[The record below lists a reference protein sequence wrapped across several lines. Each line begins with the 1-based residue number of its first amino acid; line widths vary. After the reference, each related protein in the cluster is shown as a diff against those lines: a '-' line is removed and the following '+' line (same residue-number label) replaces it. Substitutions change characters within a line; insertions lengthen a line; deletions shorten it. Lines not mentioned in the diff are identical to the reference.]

1 MDMFGATKKKIY
13 AFVGIFIVLLSSIV
27 NVFVSS
33 DIVSASTASYEQ
45 TYVSIKD
52 IYREDNDLHVIL
64 KDELLVKDMTYEYTH
79 YVDEVFESDLV
90 VVAPKQLSTYEYLIE
105 LPEDTVGV
113 KVWKVKYQVE
123 NDYFKNKYTVG
134 PNSIGDIGTT
144 QKKNYIT
151 VTADKLVTYEYSTQ
165 NLSLPWY
172 TWNPTLMP
180 IVLGDYL
187 FREETSASYTWYFN
201 IDKEIDRI
209 IDVNITYATF
219 EYSEI
224 LWGAIESKHDYQ
236 THGPMKITAEQQ
248 VFDYAKFI
256 DYAEDKCGF
265 DFAGG
270 TCNNMLKAEGE
281 EYFKHS
287 AIGSSSYIDNEG
299 VSYDWYVQV
308 TLDDLLKENNVL
320 WGAYENKEYLQ
331 EVTLLNIS
339 YYFEGEEYFDVN
351 VLDEDTGEADI
362 IPDPSPIDRLVS
374 FIDELSE
381 WFSENWKV
389 ILIVLAVAI
398 ILIILVIKL
407 GFKMLGK
414 IIEGLCIGIWY
425 VLKWTIF
432 LPFTLPYVI
441 IKNRK
446 EEKKKQEDFAKLME
460 NYNRSKKAYSDN
472 YYSGYDSGKYE
483 SKRFNEKNNSKY
495 KH

>member
-1 MDMFGATKKKIY
+1 MFGATKKKIY
-13 AFVGIFIVLLSSIV
+13 AFVGIFIVLLSSLV
-27 NVFVSS
+27 NIFISS
-33 DIVSASTASYEQ
+33 DVVSASTAVYEQ
-45 TYVSIKD
+45 SYVEIKEL
-52 IYREDNDLHVIL
+52 YREDNDLHIIL
-64 KDELLVKDMTYEYTH
+64 KDTLLVKDMTYEYTH
-79 YVDEVFESDLV
+79 IVDEIFESDLV
-90 VVAPKQLSTYEYLIE
+90 VVSPKQLSTTEYLIE
-105 LPEDTVGV
+105 LPEDTIGV
-113 KVWKVKYQVE
+113 KVWKVKHQVE
-123 NDYFKNKYTVG
+123 NDYFKNKFTTG
-134 PNSIGDIGTT
+134 PNTIGDIDTK

-151 VTADKLVTYEYSTQ
+151 VTADDLVAYEFSSQ
-165 NLSLPWY
+165 NLELPWY
-172 TWNPTLMP
+172 TWSPVGLG

-187 FREETSASYTWYFN
+187 FREEKSASYTWYFN

-209 IDVNITYATF
+209 IDVNMTYATF

-224 LWGAIESKHDYQ
+224 LWGAVESKHDYQ
-236 THGPMKITAEQQ
+236 SHGPVKITADTN
-248 VFDYAKFI
+248 VFDYEKFVS
-256 DYAEDKCGF
+256 YAEDECGL

-270 TCNNMLKAEGE
+270 TCNNKLKEQGE
-281 EYFKHS
+281 AYFQRP
-287 AIGSSSYIDNEG
+287 AIGATDHVDEDGN
-299 VSYDWYVQV
+299 SYDWYVQI
-308 TLDDLLKENNVL
+308 TLNDLLKENNVL

-331 EVTLLNIS
+331 EVTLLEIS
-339 YYFEGEEYFDVN
+339 YYFEGEPYYDVS
-351 VLDEDTGEADI
+351 VLDEDTGELDI

-414 IIEGLCIGIWY
+414 IVEGLCIGIWY

-460 NYNRSKKAYSDN
+460 NYNRSKKAYPDN
-472 YYSGYDSGKYE
+472 YYSGKYE
-483 SKRFNEKNNSKY
+483 SNRFNEKNNYKY

>member
-1 MDMFGATKKKIY
+1 MFGIVKRKLIASIGL
-13 AFVGIFIVLLSSIV
+13 FVVLLSSMLSIFIPS
-27 NVFVSS
+27 NT
-33 DIVSASTASYEQ
+33 VSASTASYEQ

-52 IYREDNDLHVIL
+52 IYREDNDLHVVL

-113 KVWKVKYQVE
+113 KVWKVKHQVE

-134 PNSIGDIGTT
+134 PNSIGDVGTT

-151 VTADKLVTYEYSTQ
+151 VTADKLVAYEYSTQ

-287 AIGSSSYIDNEG
+287 AIGSSSYTDNEG

-351 VLDEDTGEADI
+351 VLDEDSGEANI
-362 IPDPSPIDRLVS
+362 IPDKSPIDYIVE
-374 FIDELSE
+374 FIDDASDWLGGAKEYL
-381 WFSENWKV
+381 W
-389 ILIVLAVAI
+389 ILWVVLG
-398 ILIILVIKL
+398 LIALVIIVRCWNFIVSL
-407 GFKMLGK
+407 LK
-414 IIEGLCIGIWY
+414 II
-425 VLKWTIF
+425 WTILKYTIL
-432 LPFTLPYVI
+432 LPFTIIYEVI
-441 IKNRK
+441 KK
-446 EEKKKQEDFAKLME
+446 KEEEKKEEEKFERLMSNYKE
-460 NYNRSKKAYSDN
+460 NKNKFSSKKKHR
-472 YYSGYDSGKYE
+472 KY
-483 SKRFNEKNNSKY
+483 
-495 KH
+495 